1 MGMAD
6 KYGLILN
13 PYYMGP
19 TLSNNVNDVIPT
31 YVFIEWF

>member
-19 TLSNNVNDVIPT
+19 TSSNNVNAVIPT
-31 YVFIEWF
+31 YVFIG